1 MKEVILN
8 ADELNDLLEY
18 WQKELRLE
26 NWDIVVNLYR
36 QEEFYDEESQ
46 GENSY
51 DIRTG
56 QSIIRILDHID
67 WPIQGQRFPQDM
79 ERCLVHELLHLHFE
93 PFEPKDKKSLEH
105 DLMERT
111 IETLAG
117 TLVALRRKGKE

>member
-8 ADELNDLLEY
+8 DDELNELLAY
-18 WQKELRLE
+18 WQKKLRLE
-26 NWDIVVNLYR
+26 NWDIMVNLYR

-56 QSIIRILDHID
+56 QSIIRILDHVD
-67 WPIQGQRFPQDM
+67 WSIRNRFPQDM

-93 PFEPKDKKSLEH
+93 PFEPKEQKSLEH

-111 IETLAG
+111 IEMLAG
-117 TLVALRRKGKE
+117 TLVALRSKEVEP